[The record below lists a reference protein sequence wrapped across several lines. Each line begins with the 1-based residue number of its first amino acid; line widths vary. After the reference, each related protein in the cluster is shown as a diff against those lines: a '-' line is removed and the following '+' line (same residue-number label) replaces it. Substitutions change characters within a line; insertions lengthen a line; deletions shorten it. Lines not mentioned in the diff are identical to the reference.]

1 MIKALRN
8 LIPLFDNI
16 PTDNEPKKK
25 PKTFQNCLA
34 DIFNEI
40 LYERKMKLV
49 MVHKETN
56 IPFPTLDDWIKGKS
70 CPLADDNLM
79 VLSKYLG
86 VNLEFLC
93 YGIGSP
99 DSIEVQAKRIAEHFN
114 TDLETVLQIMEG
126 EKYELENLAMESIR
140 CQLKA

>member
-1 MIKALRN
+1 VINQIKN
-8 LIPLFDNI
+8 LIPLFSDI
-16 PTDNEPKKK
+16 PTDNTPKKK
-25 PKTFQNCLA
+25 QKTFTNCLA
-34 DIFNEI
+34 DTFNEI
-40 LYERKMKLV
+40 LFERKIQLAKV
-49 MVHKETN
+49 QRETN

-99 DSIEVQAKRIAEHFN
+99 DSIEVQAKRLAEHFN
-114 TDLETVLQIMEG
+114 VELETVLQIMEG